1 MKELSEAGVALREQK
16 AEKVIVSQP
25 ICYTMRYRL
34 QQLKSPI
41 ILGVAGDSGSG
52 KTTYCN
58 GIRRL
63 LGLDLVSTICTDGY
77 HKEDREQRKKS
88 GRLPLD
94 PDANHL
100 NLLTEHLAAL
110 KEGKSVD
117 IPIYNH
123 ATGKFDPPRPFY
135 PTPIIV
141 LEGLHALYPQL
152 IPWLDFCIFVDPDYA
167 VKWQWK
173 WERDIKRRGHKAEA
187 LEQEMLQ
194 RMAAYKHW
202 IDFQKINANVVI
214 KICQSQIQQWAR
226 HSFNGKLP
234 NNCYRVELILEPGA
248 IPLPELSLPFDL
260 GSILGTN
267 RVPFLLAVIPCC
279 YWGRPAIAIHL
290 DGAISCA
297 TVAELKNQI
306 VNFTGVPVD
315 EALPQEEHEMVCA
328 TQFTQLLIAWRFLE
342 EVNYLLNK
350 ANKLLVLV
358 T

>member
-1 MKELSEAGVALREQK
+1 MNKPTQVVTTIDAPDPFLSLRPTC
-16 AEKVIVSQP
+16 V
-25 ICYTMRYRL
+25 TMRYRL
-34 QQLKSPI
+34 QQLESPI
-41 ILGVAGDSGSG
+41 IIGISGDSGSG

-100 NLLTEHLAAL
+100 DLLREHLAAL

-123 ATGKFDPPRPFY
+123 ATGKFDPPRPFS
-135 PTPIIV
+135 PTPIII
-141 LEGLHALYPQL
+141 LEGLHALYPKL
-152 IPWLDFCIFVDPDYA
+152 LPCLDFRIFVDPDYE

-187 LEQEMLQ
+187 LEREMRQ
-194 RMAAYKHW
+194 RMAAYRRW
-202 IDFQKINANVVI
+202 IDFQKMNANVVI
-214 KICQSQIQQWAR
+214 KICPSQIQQLA
-226 HSFNGKLP
+226 HQGFKGQLP
-234 NNCYRVELILEPGA
+234 HNFYRVELILEPEG
-248 IPLPELSLPFDL
+248 IPLPTLPLPFDL
-260 GSILGTN
+260 GAILGTN
-267 RVPFLLAVIPCC
+267 QVPFLLAAVPGY
-279 YWGRPAIAIHL
+279 YWGRPAISIHL
-290 DGAISCA
+290 DGAIPCS

-306 VNFTGVPVD
+306 VNFTGIPVE
-315 EALPQEEHEMVCA
+315 EALPEEEHEMVCA

-342 EVNYLLNK
+342 QVNYLLEESKSAVGALN
-350 ANKLLVLV
+350 
-358 T
+358 

>member
-1 MKELSEAGVALREQK
+1 MSKVPSNLKNREVD
-16 AEKVIVSQP
+16 KVVSPQP
-25 ICYTMRYRL
+25 ICYTMRYQL
-34 QQLKSPI
+34 QNLKSPI

-100 NLLTEHLAAL
+100 NLLREHLAVL
-110 KEGKSVD
+110 KEGKPVD

-123 ATGKFDPPRPFY
+123 ATGKFDPPRTFS

-152 IPWLDFCIFVDPDYA
+152 LPWLDFCIFVDPDYE

-187 LEQEMLQ
+187 LEKEMLQ
-194 RMAAYKHW
+194 RMSAYKRW

-214 KICQSQIQQWAR
+214 KICQSQIQQLTR
-226 HSFNGKLP
+226 HKFNGQLP
-234 NNCYRVELILEPGA
+234 DNCYRVELIFKPGA
-248 IPLPELSLPFDL
+248 IPLPTLALPFDL

-267 RVPFLLAVIPCC
+267 QVPFLLAVVPCC
-279 YWGRPAIAIHL
+279 YWGRSAIAIHL

-297 TVAELKNQI
+297 SVAELKNQI
-306 VNFTGVPVD
+306 VNFTGISVD
-315 EALPQEEHEMVCA
+315 EVLPQEEHEMVCA
-328 TQFTQLLIAWRFLE
+328 TQFTQLLVAWRFLE
-342 EVNYLLNK
+342 EINYLLKERRPIHITLNS
-350 ANKLLVLV
+350 
-358 T
+358 

>member
-1 MKELSEAGVALREQK
+1 
-16 AEKVIVSQP
+16 
-25 ICYTMRYRL
+25 MRYRL
-34 QQLKSPI
+34 QQQRSPI
-41 ILGVAGDSGSG
+41 IIGISGDSGSG

-100 NLLTEHLAAL
+100 NLLSEHLAAL

-123 ATGKFDPPRPFY
+123 ATGTFDPPRPFS
-135 PTPIIV
+135 PTPIVI

-152 IPWLDFCIFVDPDYA
+152 LPWLDFRIFVDPDYA
-167 VKWQWK
+167 VKWEWK

-187 LEQEMLQ
+187 LEREMLQ
-194 RMAAYKHW
+194 RMGAYKRW

-214 KICQSQIQQWAR
+214 KICPSQIQQWAR
-226 HSFNGKLP
+226 HSFMGQLP
-234 NNCYRVELILEPGA
+234 HNCYRVELIMEPGG
-248 IPLPELSLPFDL
+248 IPLPTLPLPFDL
-260 GSILGTN
+260 GAILETN
-267 RVPFLLAVIPCC
+267 KVPFFLAVVPGC
-279 YWGRPAIAIHL
+279 YWGRSALAIHL
-290 DGAISCA
+290 DGAIPCS

-306 VNFTGVPVD
+306 VNFIGIPVE

-342 EVNYLLNK
+342 QVNYLLEESK
-350 ANKLLVLV
+350 SAVCAL